1 VAKSDTLSSSQGGEF
16 SSEKRLCVA
25 RIATAH
31 GIKGYVRAKIFMENP
46 HDIEDYN
53 PLFTSETGAET
64 LHVTLKNPIK
74 NQWLVEIGGVSD
86 RTEAEKLRNLDL
98 YINADALPE
107 AEDGA
112 FYYKDLIGLTAY
124 DDKGETVGKVIN
136 VDNFGSGDLLEIKP
150 MDGESFYLPFKDEF
164 SGNIDLK
171 AKTIVVTN
179 FEDYR
184 F

>member
-1 VAKSDTLSSSQGGEF
+1 MAKSDTLSSSQGGEF

-74 NQWLVEIGGVSD
+74 NQWLVEIKGVYFWGRCGCGYSLED
-86 RTEAEKLRNLDL
+86 ETCLKQIVKELD
-98 YINADALPE
+98 E
-107 AEDGA
+107 Q
-112 FYYKDLIGLTAY
+112 
-124 DDKGETVGKVIN
+124 
-136 VDNFGSGDLLEIKP
+136 LL
-150 MDGESFYLPFKDEF
+150 
-164 SGNIDLK
+164 NH
-171 AKTIVVTN
+171 
-179 FEDYR
+179 
-184 F
+184 